1 MSEIVTAIIA
11 AIPSSA
17 LPLLV
22 CVLSC
27 VLGCC
32 FIYLKIG
39 KDRKQTKEE
48 RDGQKDELDKR
59 LTLVEHDVC
68 YMKQQHAL
76 FADKLDRILDELTAI
91 KVELAKKAEKQMKNL
106 ILVRNDKFGM
116 LFSDWADKP
125 IHFEVQFATSPNASF
140 GTICRYRVLEP

>member
-1 MSEIVTAIIA
+1 MTDIVTAIVS
-11 AIPSSA
+11 AISPAA
-17 LPLLV
+17 LPIV
-22 CVLSC
+22 VC

-48 RDGQKDELDKR
+48 RDNQKDEMDKR

-76 FADKLDRILDELTAI
+76 FGQKLDKILEELTAI
-91 KVELAKKAEKQMKNL
+91 KVELAKKVDVK
-106 ILVRNDKFGM
+106 
-116 LFSDWADKP
+116 
-125 IHFEVQFATSPNASF
+125 
-140 GTICRYRVLEP
+140 

>member
-1 MSEIVTAIIA
+1 MTDLIVPIISAIS
-11 AIPSSA
+11 PTA
-17 LPLLV
+17 LPIV
-22 CVLSC
+22 VC
-27 VLGCC
+27 VLGCV

-76 FADKLDRILDELTAI
+76 FADKLDRILDELTEI
-91 KVELAKKAEKQMKNL
+91 KVQLAKKADMNNK
-106 ILVRNDKFGM
+106 
-116 LFSDWADKP
+116 
-125 IHFEVQFATSPNASF
+125 
-140 GTICRYRVLEP
+140 

>member
-1 MSEIVTAIIA
+1 MTDLIVPIISAIS
-11 AIPSSA
+11 PTA
-17 LPLLV
+17 LPIV
-22 CVLSC
+22 VC
-27 VLGCC
+27 VLGCV

-91 KVELAKKAEKQMKNL
+91 KVELAKKAEK
-106 ILVRNDKFGM
+106 
-116 LFSDWADKP
+116 
-125 IHFEVQFATSPNASF
+125 
-140 GTICRYRVLEP
+140 